1 MPDGRQAADDIL
13 GRLLSRLEVKPE
25 RSNRLI
31 ERVPACS
38 FLYEEMEAFRAR
50 IEEAVACGAV
60 TAEMGRNE
68 CRHLVERVIL
78 ADPRRLYEL
87 LDRRPRALTAREA
100 AAAVR
105 AKLPPTDFARVGQVL
120 ADLEADW
127 CVGRSL
133 GLGIGPDEPDVVSRC
148 FKSAAALANGT
159 LGEIDLRTFSRRVTG
174 DSKFVE
180 KNMGR
185 VVGVLRH
192 LMDIPDEFA
201 PEEALASLGVVRFP
215 QPCLISGP
223 VSYRGM
229 LLPTDP
235 YIGVSPEMVSE
246 LAAVG
251 SPPWILTIENLAS
264 FNRQVREARGAGIV
278 VYTGGFPSPAVVAC
292 VKKLAVSCSCP
303 VFHWGDIDGGGVRIA
318 RCLEVALMPVGRKLG
333 LHLMAPELAISRGEN
348 ITPIEIFRIDMSQSV
363 VGGLVRFLASPAA
376 CTLEQEEMDPT
387 LPMETAI

>member
-31 ERVPACS
+31 ERVPARS

-192 LMDIPDEFA
+192 LMDTPDEYA

-264 FNRQVREARGAGIV
+264 FNRQVREARGAGVV
-278 VYTGGFPSPAVVAC
+278 VYTGGFPSPAVAAC
-292 VKKLAVSCSCP
+292 VKTLATSCSCP
-303 VFHWGDIDGGGVRIA
+303 VFHWGDIDAGGVKIA
-318 RCLEVALMPVGRKLG
+318 RCLEVALASIGRGLE
-333 LHLMAPELAISRGEN
+333 LHLMESDLAISRGVPVPSA
-348 ITPIEIFRIDMSQSV
+348 TIFQMDISDSV
-363 VGGLVRFLASPAA
+363 VLGLAEFLASPMAHA
-376 CTLEQEEMDPT
+376 LEQEELDPT
-387 LPMETAI
+387 LPS